1 MEREHEIPGL
11 IRKRLDEIVADWRRN
26 RSGVAD
32 DEAFARLEAGM
43 GRLVEVFA
51 EFLMSPDSV
60 ETFSR
65 GGVIHALV
73 GEIARDQH
81 VLGRDAAGVIEDFS
95 ALRRALWQ
103 AVEAGVDLSSRDG
116 GEVADFFVKLMQAS
130 DWATESAL
138 EAYDSVARREMEEA
152 LGRAAATDLVTGLP
166 DQDAFSRLLLP
177 NAIETQERFALAVFD
192 VAGFSE
198 TVASGEVKRARKVL
212 RRLTEAVRSA
222 AGEHAACA
230 RFGDDEVCV
239 LLPGQ
244 GSESA
249 YEVAER
255 VLDRLG
261 GKRKDDFEVDVG
273 IAEYPA
279 HGEEAEAI
287 IVEML
292 RALKMAKRVGGG
304 GIVVAQ

>member
-1 MEREHEIPGL
+1 MERKHEIPEAVRECRG
-11 IRKRLDEIVADWRRN
+11 EIVAAWRGSRG
-26 RSGVAD
+26 GVAD
-32 DEAFARLEAGM
+32 DEAFSRLEAGM
-43 GRLVEVFA
+43 GRVVDAFA

-65 GGVIHALV
+65 GGGTRALV

-81 VLGRDAAGVIEDFS
+81 VLGRDSAGVIEDFL

-103 AVEAGVDLSSRDG
+103 AVEGRVDFSSRDG
-116 GEVADFFVKLMQAS
+116 GEVADFFVKLLQAS
-130 DWATESAL
+130 DWVTEAAL
-138 EAYDSVARREMEEA
+138 EAYDSVARQEMEEA

-177 NAIETQERFALAVFD
+177 KAINAQERFSLAIFD

-212 RRLTEAVRSA
+212 RRLAAAVRDA
-222 AGEHAACA
+222 AGEHAECA

-239 LLPGQ
+239 LLPDQ

-249 YEVAER
+249 YEMAER
-255 VLDRLG
+255 VLEKLRG
-261 GKRKDDFEVDVG
+261 RGEDDFQVDVG
-273 IAEYPA
+273 IAEYPV
-279 HGEEAEAI
+279 HGEEAEAL

-304 GIVVAQ
+304 GIVVAR

>member
-1 MEREHEIPGL
+1 MGTEREIPAAIL
-11 IRKRLDEIVADWRRN
+11 KRREEIVAAWHRN
-26 RSGVAD
+26 RSRVAD
-32 DEAFARLEAGM
+32 DEAFTRLEAGM
-43 GRLVEVFA
+43 GRLVDVFA
-51 EFLMSPDSV
+51 EFLLSPDSV

-65 GGVIHALV
+65 GGVTRSLV

-81 VLGRDAAGVIEDFS
+81 TLGRDAAGVIEDFS

-103 AVEAGVDLSSRDG
+103 AADESVDLSSRDG
-116 GEVADFFVKLMQAS
+116 GEVADFFVKLLQAS
-130 DWATESAL
+130 DWVTESAL

-177 NAIETQERFALAVFD
+177 NAIEAQERFSLAVFD

-212 RRLTEAVRSA
+212 RRLAEAVRES
-222 AGEHAACA
+222 AGEHASCA

-249 YEVAER
+249 YQVAER
-255 VLDRLG
+255 VLERLG
-261 GKRKDDFEVDVG
+261 GKKKDDFKVDVG

-279 HGEEAEAI
+279 HGEAAEAL

-304 GIVVAQ
+304 GIVVAH

>member
-1 MEREHEIPGL
+1 MEMKHEIPEL
-11 IRKRLDEIVADWRRN
+11 IRKRRDEIAADWRRN
-26 RSGVAD
+26 RGGVTD
-32 DEAFARLEAGM
+32 DEAFSRLEAGM

-51 EFLMSPDSV
+51 EFLLSPDSV

-65 GGVIHALV
+65 GGVIRALV

-81 VLGRDAAGVIEDFS
+81 VLGRDSAGVIEDFS

-103 AVEAGVDLSSRDG
+103 AVEGGVDLSSRDG
-116 GEVADFFVKLMQAS
+116 GEVADFFVKLLRAS
-130 DWATESAL
+130 DWVTESAL

-177 NAIETQERFALAVFD
+177 NAIEAQERFSIAVFD

-212 RRLTEAVRSA
+212 RRLAEAVRDA
-222 AGEHAACA
+222 AGEHAAYA

-244 GSESA
+244 NSEAA
-249 YEVAER
+249 YRVAER
-255 VLDRLG
+255 VLDLLG
-261 GKRKDDFEVDVG
+261 GKRKDDFQVDVG

-279 HGEEAEAI
+279 HGEETEAL

-304 GIVVAQ
+304 GIVVAR

>member
-1 MEREHEIPGL
+1 MERKHEIPEVVRDRRG
-11 IRKRLDEIVADWRRN
+11 EIVADWRRH
-26 RSGVAD
+26 RGGVAD
-32 DEAFARLEAGM
+32 DEAFSRLEAGM
-43 GRLVEVFA
+43 GRMVEAFA
-51 EFLMSPDSV
+51 DFLLSPDSV
-60 ETFSR
+60 QTFSR
-65 GGVIHALV
+65 GGVTRTLV

-81 VLGRDAAGVIEDFS
+81 ALGRDAAGVIEDFA

-103 AVEAGVDLSSRDG
+103 AVEEHVDLSSRDG
-116 GEVADFFVKLMQAS
+116 GEVADFFVKLLQAS

-138 EAYDSVARREMEEA
+138 EAYDSVARQEMEEA

-177 NAIETQERFALAVFD
+177 NAIEAQERFSLAVFD

-212 RRLTEAVRSA
+212 RRLSEAVRGA
-222 AGEHAACA
+222 AGENAACA

-244 GSESA
+244 GSEGA

-255 VLDRLG
+255 VLERLG
-261 GKRKDDFEVDVG
+261 GRGKDGFQVDVG
-273 IAEYPA
+273 IAEYPV
-279 HGEEAEAI
+279 HGKEAEAL

-304 GIVVAQ
+304 GIVVAH